1 MRRLLLNC
9 PEGAK
14 KIALKFPGQQPIR
27 VLRAALRVTRLVEVF
42 PVESKFMK
50 RIVTAVIGSVLLLV
64 SGCERKEVKVHAR
77 HHVPDT
83 KGERTVTRWKE
94 ADLKAPGYGLI
105 IEQEAAKVSATL
117 YRVEPGE
124 GFVIKEKASDGK
136 FFAEKKEIIFPLF
149 MQGVISV
156 EDWVSANGSHVVVS
170 FDATFLQA
178 TNLTGELRDM
188 ARKGSYNFV
197 RLPSEALPSILNT
210 SAGGK

>member
-1 MRRLLLNC
+1 MAGKDCTQVSGATADPRLAGYASGYA
-9 PEGAK
+9 P
-14 KIALKFPGQQPIR
+14 
-27 VLRAALRVTRLVEVF
+27 VEVI

-50 RIVTAVIGSVLLLV
+50 RIVTAVIGLVLLLLA
-64 SGCERKEVKVHAR
+64 GCERQEVKVHAR

-83 KGERTVTRWKE
+83 KGERVVTRWKE
-94 ADLKAPGYGLI
+94 ADLKAPGYGMI
-105 IEQEAAKVSATL
+105 VEQEGAKMFATL

-156 EDWVSANGSHVVVS
+156 EDWVSAKGSHVVVP
-170 FDATFLQA
+170 FDSQNGSMPLA

-188 ARKGSYNFV
+188 ARKGSYNFS

>member
-1 MRRLLLNC
+1 
-9 PEGAK
+9 
-14 KIALKFPGQQPIR
+14 
-27 VLRAALRVTRLVEVF
+27 
-42 PVESKFMK
+42 MK

-117 YRVEPGE
+117 YRVEAGD

-136 FFAEKKEIIFPLF
+136 FFPERREMVFPLF
-149 MQGVISV
+149 MQGVLSV
-156 EDWVSANGSHVVVS
+156 EDWVSAKGSHVVVP
-170 FDATFLQA
+170 FDAQSAGLLQL